1 MFCWIFPPSPECLI
15 CYATSKNPIISLSYA
30 YGCLCHTSH
39 AHTHCLTRLT
49 KCPTCR
55 KRVTTPKLRVD
66 HWIHRALDWIKDNS
80 AIYRRGVRC
89 VWISCVVIYGI
100 GFAETHGFL
109 SLHPYLKNVCVGC
122 LIVAHVV
129 FFVDMC
135 VNNHWKYDEK
145 LQKYY

>member
-15 CYATSKNPIISLSYA
+15 CYATSKYPIISLSYA

-80 AIYRRGVRC
+80 AILPTRGPLRLDQLCRNMWDRLCRNTRISFPASLSEECMRWMLDRC
-89 VWISCVVIYGI
+89 PC
-100 GFAETHGFL
+100 GFL
-109 SLHPYLKNVCVGC
+109 CRHVCKQPLEV
-122 LIVAHVV
+122 
-129 FFVDMC
+129 
-135 VNNHWKYDEK
+135 
-145 LQKYY
+145 